1 MFVDYTSGDQTEK
14 IHLDDS
20 RIILEM
26 RRGQP
31 ILPRQLANKK

>member
-1 MFVDYTSGDQTEK
+1 MFVDSTGGDQAEK

-20 RIILEM
+20 RGILEM
-26 RRGQP
+26 CRGEP